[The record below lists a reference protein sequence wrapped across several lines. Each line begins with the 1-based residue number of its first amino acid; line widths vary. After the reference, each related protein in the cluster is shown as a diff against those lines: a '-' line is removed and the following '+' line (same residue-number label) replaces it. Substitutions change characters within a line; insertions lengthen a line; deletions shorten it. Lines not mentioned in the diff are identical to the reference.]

1 MSAGLFAIYSFGG
14 EVELYPLLYY
24 GLKAMSNRGDVASA
38 YILKGGAVR
47 KVDIDLSTEGE
58 RSVTGEAAV
67 GCVYVEECCKE
78 VGWGTLCKF
87 GPEDPAPGDRPA
99 HTAYVAL
106 TREGLLYIYRP
117 PNFWHLAVGAHGFD
131 FLIAAT
137 ESSTIEVLGGEL
149 RRSLDGGELLKVWK
163 YGVEST
169 GQSQRGPLCALD
181 YIYASRLDSKIDGV
195 EVAEVR
201 SRLAAALAARVK
213 ADVDIVVGVP
223 ETGVY
228 YASWLARWLGRWCFP
243 AFVATARGR
252 SALLDEV
259 KERLAVIQLK
269 ANVVE
274 SVVREK
280 RVLVVDDSLISGLTI
295 RQISQLLRGKAGVT
309 EVHVA
314 VASPPLRQRCPY
326 GVKMPP
332 ESHMVYNH
340 LEERQMPPA
349 LEVDSLTYL
358 DVREV
363 KKAVGREVC
372 ALCFYR

>member
-38 YILKGGAVR
+38 YTLAGGVVKR
-47 KVDIDLSTEGE
+47 VEIDLSREEE

-78 VGWGTLCKF
+78 TKWGALCKF
-87 GPEDPAPGDRPA
+87 GPEDPAPGERPA
-99 HTAYVAL
+99 GTAYVAL
-106 TREGLLYIYRP
+106 TREGLYVYRP

-137 ESSTIEVLGGEL
+137 ESSAVEVLGGEV
-149 RRSLDGGELLKVWK
+149 RKSLEGGEMLKVWK
-163 YGVEST
+163 YGVVST
-169 GQSQRGPLCALD
+169 GGSQKGPACALD

-201 SRLAAALAARVK
+201 SKLAAALAARIK
-213 ADVDIVVGVP
+213 ADVDIIVGIP

-274 SVVREK
+274 SVVRER

-295 RQISQLLRGKAGVT
+295 RQISQLLRGKAGAT

-314 VASPPLRQRCPY
+314 VASPPLRRRCPY

-332 ESHMVYNH
+332 ESHMAYNH
-340 LEERQMPPA
+340 LEERQVPLA

-358 DVREV
+358 DVGEV
-363 KKAVGREVC
+363 KKAVGREIC
-372 ALCFYR
+372 TLCFYR